1 MKVVFKKKYSYCF
14 DRINPTTFMPMQE
27 AEIDDSLAKRLI
39 KNKIAAKVKA
49 PSKKK
54 EEIDFVLGVDDEKE
68 LTPLDNILYE
78 AESQLD

>member
-49 PSKKK
+49 PSKKEVEALP
-54 EEIDFVLGVDDEKE
+54 EEVASVEDLSSLPEDN
-68 LTPLDNILYE
+68 LD
-78 AESQLD
+78 